1 MKFVSLI
8 SHKIILNS
16 FLIVVCIF
24 PTISLPNTSYVMT
37 LSNLVMIDAGA
48 IEFEVS
54 IKSVNDNFILT
65 SYQCSFRLSPDIG
78 KDDRL
83 SFTYIE
89 GTSQLTNLPTLKV
102 AINSLDGTSKLT
114 FASLPGLD
122 TITKSSLRVGRF
134 RFHNK
139 SSFINIEPKIT
150 WDFEGFVT
158 TILAGETFQN
168 ITNTAYHYNE
178 SDQQAK
184 LILGKSAQ
192 SHVIPNEYKLFQNYP
207 NPFNSTTKIKYT
219 IPSVGTSLMKFVQLK
234 VYDVLGNEVATLVD
248 ESQEAGNY
256 EVTFDASQ
264 LTSGIYLYRLS
275 AGNFISTKKLILI
288 K

>member
-54 IKSVNDNFILT
+54 IKSVNDNFILI

-83 SFTYIE
+83 SCTYIE

-134 RFHNK
+134 MFHNK
-139 SSFINIEPKIT
+139 SSFINIGPKIT

-168 ITNTAYHYNE
+168 INNSPY
-178 SDQQAK
+178 AK
-184 LILGKSAQ
+184 
-192 SHVIPNEYKLFQNYP
+192 
-207 NPFNSTTKIKYT
+207 
-219 IPSVGTSLMKFVQLK
+219 
-234 VYDVLGNEVATLVD
+234 
-248 ESQEAGNY
+248 
-256 EVTFDASQ
+256 
-264 LTSGIYLYRLS
+264 IYLC
-275 AGNFISTKKLILI
+275 LIV
-288 K
+288 

>member
-1 MKFVSLI
+1 MKVVGLM
-8 SHKIILNS
+8 SHKIIFKS
-16 FLIVVCIF
+16 FLLIVVLF
-24 PTISLPNTSYVMT
+24 STISFPNTNYVMT
-37 LSNLVMIDAGA
+37 ISNLIMIDAGT

-65 SYQCSFRLSPDIG
+65 SYQCSFLLSPDMG

-83 SFTYIE
+83 SCTYIE

-150 WDFEGFVT
+150 WD
-158 TILAGETFQN
+158 L
-168 ITNTAYHYNE
+168 
-178 SDQQAK
+178 
-184 LILGKSAQ
+184 
-192 SHVIPNEYKLFQNYP
+192 
-207 NPFNSTTKIKYT
+207 
-219 IPSVGTSLMKFVQLK
+219 
-234 VYDVLGNEVATLVD
+234 
-248 ESQEAGNY
+248 
-256 EVTFDASQ
+256 
-264 LTSGIYLYRLS
+264 
-275 AGNFISTKKLILI
+275 
-288 K
+288 